1 MTYTTR
7 KTCRICYSENLEAL
21 FDLGDLFLSN
31 FVEPGQ
37 ERSGPKAPLDL
48 VQCKNCTLVQLR
60 HTVPPEILYKDKY
73 WYRSGVTETMRRA
86 LKDVTNWVE
95 TNCNLTHGD
104 VVVDIGSNDGTLLR
118 EYQTLN
124 ILKVGVEPA
133 SNLWEE
139 GERGIDCLIKGLWSA
154 DLYDKSMT
162 QRKYEDYNFKAKVI
176 TALGMFY
183 DLEEPN
189 QFVADVKKVLAP
201 DGWFIVQLMCLG
213 NMLKSCDLGNI
224 AHEHL
229 EYYTLFS
236 LVRLFNAHG
245 LRIIGLDEN
254 EVNGGSY
261 RIYVRHEGEE
271 IPLGM
276 GDALTRFG
284 NALGEEAREGYYNTE
299 TFDRFYFRMQS
310 NRHDVVRFIREAKA
324 DGKKVYAYGASTKGN
339 TILQFMLLDRT
350 LISGAAERSPEKWGK
365 VTVGTGIPIVSEE
378 EARKEADYFLV
389 LPYSFIDEFVERE
402 RDWLNGGGKFI
413 LPLPKFRLV
422 GREALK

>member
-1 MTYTTR
+1 VTYTTR
-7 KTCRICYSENLEAL
+7 KTCRICSSTCLDPL
-21 FDLGDLFLSN
+21 FDLGDLYLSN

-48 VQCKNCTLVQLR
+48 VQCKNCTLVQLL

-73 WYRSGVTETMRRA
+73 WYRSGVTATMRAA
-86 LKDVTNWVE
+86 LKDVTNWAE
-95 TNCNLTHGD
+95 ANCNLKDGD

-118 EYQTLN
+118 SYETSVTT
-124 ILKVGVEPA
+124 VGIEPA
-133 SNLWEE
+133 SNLAEE
-139 GERGIDCLIKGLWSA
+139 GSKGIDRFVSDVWSEA
-154 DLYDKSMT
+154 AYQVAAMKRNGYR
-162 QRKYEDYNFKAKVI
+162 QAKVI

-183 DLEEPN
+183 DLEDPN
-189 QFVADVKKVLAP
+189 TFVADIKKVLAP

-254 EVNGGSY
+254 DVNGGSY
-261 RIYVRHEGEE
+261 RLYVRHEGAE
-271 IPLGM
+271 IPMGM
-276 GDALTRFG
+276 GDALTRLG

-310 NRHDVVRFIREAKA
+310 NRHDVVRFIRDAVA

-339 TILQFMLLDRT
+339 TILQFMLLDKT